1 MLEFQSRRHGLDNG
15 RELRHWK
22 QLLGRYGER
31 KACAYLKKQGYRILG
46 TNFRCK
52 AGEVDIIA
60 ADHETLVF
68 VEVKTRSSDQFGT
81 PQEAVTA
88 AKLRTL
94 RQVAQYYLRET
105 DAPNNMLVRYDILA
119 LSIDQN
125 GKLKNVE
132 HFKNVGEF

>member
-1 MLEFQSRRHGLDNG
+1 MDNG
-15 RELRHWK
+15 KEPRHWK
-22 QLLGRYGER
+22 QLLGRHGER

-94 RQVAQYYLRET
+94 RQVAHYYLRET
-105 DAPNNMLVRYDILA
+105 DAPNNMPVRYDILA
-119 LSIDQN
+119 LTIDQN
-125 GKLKNVE
+125 ARVSNIE
-132 HFKNVGEF
+132 HITNIGEF

>member
-1 MLEFQSRRHGLDNG
+1 MDNR
-15 RELRHWK
+15 RELRYWK

-88 AKLRTL
+88 EKLRTL

-105 DAPNNMLVRYDILA
+105 DAPNNMPVRYDILA
-119 LSIDQN
+119 LTIDQN
-125 GKLKNVE
+125 DRVTNIE
-132 HFKNVGEF
+132 HITNIGEF

>member
-1 MLEFQSRRHGLDNG
+1 MDNG
-15 RELRHWK
+15 REPRHWK
-22 QLLGRYGER
+22 HLLGRHGER
-31 KACAYLKKQGYRILG
+31 KASAYLKKQGYRILG

-68 VEVKTRSSDQFGT
+68 VEVKTRSSDKFGT

-94 RQVAQYYLRET
+94 RQVAHYYLRET
-105 DAPNNMLVRYDILA
+105 DAPNTIPVRYDILA
-119 LSIDQN
+119 LTIDQN
-125 GKLKNVE
+125 TRVSNIE
-132 HFKNVGEF
+132 HITNIGEF